1 MENNEQ
7 VNGAPRTPDFTTD
20 VVVVGTGPAGG
31 ALSAFLGT
39 YGELFVSPEKNQA

>member
-1 MENNEQ
+1 MESNGQ
-7 VNGAPRTPDFTTD
+7 ASGAPRTPDLTTD

-39 YGELFVSPEKNQA
+39 YGELFVSPEKNRA

>member
-1 MENNEQ
+1 MESNGQ
-7 VNGAPRTPDFTTD
+7 VNGTPRTPDLTTD

-39 YGELFVSPEKNQA
+39 YGELVVQPEKYRA